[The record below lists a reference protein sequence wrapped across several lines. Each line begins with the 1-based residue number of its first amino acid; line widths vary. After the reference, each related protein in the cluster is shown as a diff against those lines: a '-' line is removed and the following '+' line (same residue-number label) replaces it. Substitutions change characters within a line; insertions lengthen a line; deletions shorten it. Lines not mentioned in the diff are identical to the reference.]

1 MRRDPSALLSAW
13 GYRLEH
19 HRDRLTAYWHGD
31 ERYRLTRTP
40 EGIWQWVDRYGNP
53 GGDLLELMRELD
65 PEIGY
70 AEAAHRLLSPS
81 PTPREP
87 RPVLPPETTQERA
100 LGRGHLLARGLD
112 LQTLLE
118 AERQGWLRYGAGGLL
133 FLGYDE
139 AGRVRNALW
148 RAIDPAAKQRE
159 RDLAGSDLRY
169 APRLA
174 GVEDTIW
181 IVDEGEDALAVHT
194 LARRRFE
201 PPPTVIVTGGATLSG
216 WLEGLLERLRRAA
229 RLILAPRRLG
239 DERIRQL
246 GERTGRPVTLWSPP
260 QGHPL
265 IECLTLDGRDGHSHP
280 RSPRNA
286 GDLER

>member
-1 MRRDPSALLSAW
+1 MKRDPSDLLSAW

-100 LGRGHLLARGLD
+100 LGREHLLARGLD
-112 LQTLLE
+112 LRTLLE

-148 RAIDPAAKQRE
+148 RAIDPTARPRE

-169 APRLA
+169 APRLV
-174 GVEDTIW
+174 GVEDTVW

-201 PPPTVIVTGGATLSG
+201 PPDGDRHGRRDPV
-216 WLEGLLERLRRAA
+216 LLARSPARAP
-229 RLILAPRRLG
+229 APRRPPHPRPPPPRGRTAPSARRMHGPSRHALESAPRPPPHRMPHPG
-239 DERIRQL
+239 
-246 GERTGRPVTLWSPP
+246 RTG
-260 QGHPL
+260 
-265 IECLTLDGRDGHSHP
+265 
-280 RSPRNA
+280 
-286 GDLER
+286 

>member
-1 MRRDPSALLSAW
+1 MKRDPSDLLSAW

-100 LGRGHLLARGLD
+100 LGREHLLARGLD
-112 LQTLLE
+112 LRTLLE

-148 RAIDPAAKQRE
+148 RAIDPTARPRE

-169 APRLA
+169 APRLV
-174 GVEDTIW
+174 GVEDTVW

-201 PPPTVIVTGGATLSG
+201 PPPTVIVTGGATLSC
-216 WLEGLLERLRRAA
+216 WLEVLLERLRRAA

-239 DERIRQL
+239 DERL
-246 GERTGRPVTLWSPP
+246 
-260 QGHPL
+260 
-265 IECLTLDGRDGHSHP
+265 
-280 RSPRNA
+280 
-286 GDLER
+286 